1 MSIQEILGDQIS
13 PKVAYY
19 SPEEFIAKL
28 HDWAME
34 DPGGGAIERG
44 KPRKRQF
51 DFTQKTAEQRASE
64 EAKLR
69 KNLAE
74 TMKRNLK

>member
-19 SPEEFIAKL
+19 SPEEFISML

-34 DPGGGAIERG
+34 DPGGGAIERS

-51 DFTQKTAEQRASE
+51 DFTQKTAEQRISE

-69 KNLAE
+69 KKLAE